1 MPRHPSL
8 ASPLFRSALVSAVA
22 LGLAACASSVNTSN
36 DAGRDGSTTTAD
48 AVTTSDTGSVTD
60 VPSAIDVTT
69 STDAGGTVD
78 VVAMNDTGSATDTGT
93 TADAMCVPGRVTT
106 PFVIVREHC
115 LRSTGAR
122 PVPPP
127 PDAGPEAGVVDS
139 GTADASG
146 EPPDVDTTTCALD
159 CLAACEGRGGG
170 GAGDIAPAPATCQR
184 TSATM
189 GECITMRVCR

>member
-1 MPRHPSL
+1 MPRHSSS
-8 ASPLFRSALVSAVA
+8 ASPLFRSALVGAVA
-22 LGLAACASSVNTSN
+22 LGLAACASSVNTD
-36 DAGRDGSTTTAD
+36 DAGRDGSTTSAD

-60 VPSAIDVTT
+60 VPSAIDVTNPPI
-69 STDAGGTVD
+69 DAGGAVD
-78 VVAMNDTGSATDTGT
+78 VVTSSDTGAATDTGT
-93 TADAMCVPGRVTT
+93 AGDAMCVPGRVTT

-115 LRSTGAR
+115 LRSSGAR

-139 GTADASG
+139 GSADASG